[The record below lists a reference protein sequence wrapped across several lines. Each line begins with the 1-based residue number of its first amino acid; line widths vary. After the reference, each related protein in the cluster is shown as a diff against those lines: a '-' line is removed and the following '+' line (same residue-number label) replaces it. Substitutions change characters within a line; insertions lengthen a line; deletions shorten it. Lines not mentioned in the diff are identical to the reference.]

1 MSSLFSNSSSANRSA
16 SFADFARST
25 NPQKAQQQVQGM
37 LSSGQITQKQLDNA
51 IGQAQMLCN
60 LLGLK

>member
-1 MSSLFSNSSSANRSA
+1 
-16 SFADFARST
+16 
-25 NPQKAQQQVQGM
+25 M